1 MRPFLLALTAA
12 AAVVVSG
19 PFVGELNTSLLN
31 AFPDQHL
38 GIVVAAIV
46 IPAFVALGVAAF
58 RIRTRRV
65 LRYGAFILALAVAG
79 GYAAALQPSYTEQFH
94 LTEYAVLTF
103 LFYRVWRDR
112 GDTTALVLPVAAALV
127 AGLADEWFQWFV
139 PSRIGEL
146 RDVVLNGVGISAGL
160 LVALALDPPPG
171 LRAFADDRS
180 RRLLA
185 GGLAV
190 LVAAAAV
197 FLQAV
202 HLGHQID
209 DPAIGSFRSR
219 YSTAELAAESQ
230 DRARRW
236 SAAPLESPPRISRED
251 HYLSEAMYHVRRR
264 NDAVAMRDFV
274 TAWPENLVLER
285 YYEPV
290 LRYAS
295 PGSRWPPEQRAEI
308 AAAVGVSSGDGPIA
322 GAAGP
327 QAFVSDASP
336 LPIYA
341 WSRGWVWGPAGLV
354 LAALVV
360 LARPR
365 AGAPAAAASA

>member
-1 MRPFLLALTAA
+1 MKRFLLAVTAA
-12 AAVVVSG
+12 ATVVISG
-19 PFVGELNTSLLN
+19 PFVGELNTWLLN

-38 GIVVAAIV
+38 GMVVAAIV
-46 IPAFVALGVAAF
+46 IPAVVALGVAAF
-58 RIRTRRV
+58 RIRTRRL
-65 LRYGAFILALAVAG
+65 LRYGAFILALAIAG
-79 GYAAALQPSYTEQFH
+79 GYVAAVRPSYTEQFH

-112 GDTTALVLPVAAALV
+112 RDTTTLVLPVAAALV

-160 LVALALDPPPG
+160 LVALALYPPTG

-219 YSTAELAAESQ
+219 YSAAGLAAESQ

-236 SAAPLESPPRISRED
+236 SAAPLESPARIARED

-264 NDAVAMRDFV
+264 NDAVAMEDFA
-274 TAWPENLVLER
+274 TAWPENLILER

-295 PGSRWPPEQRAEI
+295 PGSRWPPEQRVQIAEAVAVTGGGGAII
-308 AAAVGVSSGDGPIA
+308 ADRGPRT
-322 GAAGP
+322 
-327 QAFVSDASP
+327 FVSDASP

-341 WSRGWVWGPAGLV
+341 WSPGWLWGSAGLV